1 MNFDKKYMD
10 WILNKIE
17 KDFKDDIALVVLYG
31 SYHTGTHNEGS
42 DIDMF
47 FVPKTDRG
55 WGLSKTFVYK
65 NVGYDLFGI
74 SWDRLEGI
82 AYIEEDLC
90 ALLDHSK
97 IIYNHSESDLHH
109 FKDIKNKLH
118 MHLRDHE
125 FMQKVVGH
133 KLDQAIKN
141 LSLYKKYP
149 NELIY
154 KAHTVISLSYAVIYS
169 HHTYL
174 KKGPKDLMFVLD
186 ELGEEVFK
194 HSLLM
199 SIDQQEDP
207 VEYIYLVCK
216 YVCDRFNKE
225 IVIDED
231 VERETYSEQIE
242 LKSWFEEFVSNFR
255 KIEKAKEEHDTW
267 YMFITM
273 VSMQDELNT
282 IKHQVNLDLDIC
294 RYFNPN
300 QIDKHADDVLK
311 LEEDLRAYL
320 DENEIKLDIFED
332 DRFLDEWS

>member
-1 MNFDKKYMD
+1 MNFDKKYID

-17 KDFKDDIALVVLYG
+17 KEFKDDIALLVLYG
-31 SYHTGTHNEGS
+31 SYHTGTYNEGS

-55 WGLSKTFVYK
+55 WALSKTFIYK
-65 NVGYDLFGI
+65 NVGYDIFGI

-97 IIYNHSESDLHH
+97 VIYHHSESDMNR

-125 FMQKVVGH
+125 FMHKVVNH

-149 NELIY
+149 DQLIY
-154 KAHTVISLSYAVIYS
+154 KAHTVISLSYAVVYS
-169 HHTYL
+169 HHRYL
-174 KKGPKDLMFVLD
+174 KKGPKDLMYVLD
-186 ELGEEVFK
+186 ELGEDVFK

-199 SIDQQEDP
+199 SLDQQDDP
-207 VEYIYLVCK
+207 FGYIYLVCK
-216 YVCDRFNKE
+216 YVCDRFNKK
-225 IVIDED
+225 IVINEEVEMKIED
-231 VERETYSEQIE
+231 NHID

-255 KIEKAKEEHDTW
+255 KIDKAKQEHDSW
-267 YMFITM
+267 LLFVTM
-273 VSMQDELNT
+273 VSMQDELNA

-294 RYFNPN
+294 RYFDSN
-300 QIDKHADDVLK
+300 QIDEYADDVLK
-311 LEEDLRAYL
+311 LEQDLRVFL
-320 DENEIKLDIFED
+320 DQNQIKLDEYQD
-332 DRFLDEWS
+332 DRFIDEWS